1 MEKSFFI
8 SRVNELLVEKGWKVA
23 KLSEE
28 SGIPASTIY
37 NMMRRGSEPKIET
50 AFKII
55 AGFHISVDK
64 FLNPNSEHKEPTQEQ
79 WELLELTEG
88 FDEKDWLRIIAY
100 ARALYEEKHD

>member
-1 MEKSFFI
+1 M
-8 SRVNELLVEKGWKVA
+8 EKGWKVA